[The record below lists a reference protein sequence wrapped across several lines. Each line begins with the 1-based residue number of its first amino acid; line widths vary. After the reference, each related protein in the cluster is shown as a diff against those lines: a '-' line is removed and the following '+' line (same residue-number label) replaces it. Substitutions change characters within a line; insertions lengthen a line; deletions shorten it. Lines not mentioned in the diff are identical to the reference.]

1 MFTGNPSTQ
10 HGPISQRYFGQ
21 LSCRPSKQARMQLG
35 KGVEGIFWESSNGWC
50 SNKSPKKLLT
60 YPWFNI
66 EAWNKGLFSF
76 SGKRGLKKFCVENR
90 FSCDIG
96 AGGILQTL
104 FIWFRFLKS
113 VQYFELTEYVDR
125 CSKGVKGW
133 KHQEP
138 FLKLIW
144 RDSGQVDWKLIFF
157 EGGSTV
163 QMLFELGV
171 HQWPSI
177 PVVSWREKEPPY

>member
-10 HGPISQRYFGQ
+10 HGPTSQRY
-21 LSCRPSKQARMQLG
+21 LASMLQAVEAGENATRERRGHLLG
-35 KGVEGIFWESSNGWC
+35 WRSNGWC
-50 SNKSPKKLLT
+50 SNKSQKKMLT
-60 YPWFNI
+60 YLWFNI
-66 EAWNKGLFSF
+66 EAWNKVYAF
-76 SGKRGLKKFCVENR
+76 SGKKVWKSVALRIGFLAILELVESFR
-90 FSCDIG
+90 LC
-96 AGGILQTL
+96 L
-104 FIWFRFLKS
+104 FDSGFLKS
-113 VQYFELTEYVDR
+113 VQYFELTEYVDIF
-125 CSKGVKGW
+125 SKGVKGW

-144 RDSGQVDWKLIFF
+144 RDSGQVDLKFMF
-157 EGGSTV
+157 CEGGSTV